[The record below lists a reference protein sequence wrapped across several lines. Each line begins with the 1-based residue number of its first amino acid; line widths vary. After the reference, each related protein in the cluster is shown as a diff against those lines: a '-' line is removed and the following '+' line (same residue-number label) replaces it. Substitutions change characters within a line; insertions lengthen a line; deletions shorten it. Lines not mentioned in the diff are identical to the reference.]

1 MVVIW
6 LMVVLTSLAQK
17 LLDGATIVLDFQ
29 FGLAAHVLET
39 DLALDSAEP
48 RHAPYDGQ
56 RV

>member
-17 LLDGATIVLDFQ
+17 LLDGAIIVMDFQ